1 MLSRVLTS
9 AVRGMKAVAVSVE
22 VDINRGFS
30 GIHVVGLGDETVKEA
45 AARIKSAVRN
55 SGYEFPVSNITVNLS
70 PAWLRKK
77 GSQFD
82 LPMAIGILVSSGQ
95 VFDQG
100 ISEICFI
107 GELSLD
113 GALNRCNGILPM
125 LSELRK
131 CGVSRVIIPAAN
143 ETEAALFDDIDVYCA
158 HSLAEVCDYLN
169 LKNNLKKVQGIDR
182 RTLES
187 KPCEGVYD
195 KDFSDVKGQEF
206 AKRAITVAVSGGH
219 GMFIVGSPGTGKTM
233 LAERIPYIMPAPDFN
248 EIIEITSVYSISGM
262 LDEKIGYI
270 SRRPF
275 RATGAA
281 VTKAGLIGGGS
292 SVKPGEITLAHKG
305 VLFMDEFYEIDRN
318 ILDALRIPLE
328 RKSVSFIRN
337 GETYIFPCDFLLVAA
352 ANPCRCGY
360 YGDPEHECS
369 CTGREIERYRSRV
382 SGPVLDRIDIN
393 IELLSVRYDEL
404 DSGESLSSA
413 EMSDVIENAR
423 GRQAHR
429 YRNERFSLNSQL
441 PEGASAKY
449 IKLGKSERDF
459 LKDAYDRL
467 SLNPRGLSK
476 IRKLAR
482 TIADVE
488 DKEKIEISHI
498 AEALRYRERKLL

>member
-1 MLSRVLTS
+1 
-9 AVRGMKAVAVSVE
+9 
-22 VDINRGFS
+22 
-30 GIHVVGLGDETVKEA
+30 
-45 AARIKSAVRN
+45 
-55 SGYEFPVSNITVNLS
+55 
-70 PAWLRKK
+70 
-77 GSQFD
+77 
-82 LPMAIGILVSSGQ
+82 
-95 VFDQG
+95 
-100 ISEICFI
+100 
-107 GELSLD
+107 
-113 GALNRCNGILPM
+113 
-125 LSELRK
+125 
-131 CGVSRVIIPAAN
+131 
-143 ETEAALFDDIDVYCA
+143 
-158 HSLAEVCDYLN
+158 
-169 LKNNLKKVQGIDR
+169 
-182 RTLES
+182 
-187 KPCEGVYD
+187 
-195 KDFSDVKGQEF
+195 
-206 AKRAITVAVSGGH
+206 
-219 GMFIVGSPGTGKTM
+219 
-233 LAERIPYIMPAPDFN
+233 
-248 EIIEITSVYSISGM
+248 
-262 LDEKIGYI
+262 
-270 SRRPF
+270 
-275 RATGAA
+275 
-281 VTKAGLIGGGS
+281 
-292 SVKPGEITLAHKG
+292 
-305 VLFMDEFYEIDRN
+305 MDEFYEIDRN

-441 PEGASAKY
+441 SEGASAKY